1 MGSTKNYFRP
11 YRKHYSTLS
20 NARFGKVECMIRQ
33 GRMHDSVQVP
43 LQACVAGARPFF
55 RLQRR
60 NGKKSGYSLSR
71 RTCLRSVVRLGFRP
85 NHTLGW
91 CKMGTTMDCCLW
103 RNQSAFERCLNGV
116 RMAFERHSKAGS
128 AIPMMKWSEP

>member
-1 MGSTKNYFRP
+1 MVKVSDILPSFQNGKRQELF
-11 YRKHYSTLS
+11 STLS
-20 NARFGKVECMIRQ
+20 KALFDNVKCMIRQ

-85 NHTLGW
+85 NHTLG
-91 CKMGTTMDCCLW
+91 
-103 RNQSAFERCLNGV
+103 
-116 RMAFERHSKAGS
+116 
-128 AIPMMKWSEP
+128 